1 MNALRQTQKLQC
13 ALAVLDR
20 CVGGRQ
26 FAEAGAVDIAY
37 VGQVQQDFPESVAN
51 LVEYLLL
58 LSLIAIAVIGAVVFL
73 GSQISPKFNQAGS
86 SLSGAS
92 GP

>member
-1 MNALRQTQKLQC
+1 VDYFYVLHSWLRSRL
-13 ALAVLDR
+13 
-20 CVGGRQ
+20 GRD
-26 FAEAGAVDIAY
+26 ERG
-37 VGQVQQDFPESVAN
+37 AN

-58 LSLIAIAVIGAVVFL
+58 VSLIAIAVIGAVVFL

-86 SLSGAS
+86 AISTAP

>member
-1 MNALRQTQKLQC
+1 VREKA
-13 ALAVLDR
+13 
-20 CVGGRQ
+20 
-26 FAEAGAVDIAY
+26 AVDYFVVLHGWLRARF
-37 VGQVQQDFPESVAN
+37 GRDERGAN

>member
-1 MNALRQTQKLQC
+1 VREKA
-13 ALAVLDR
+13 
-20 CVGGRQ
+20 
-26 FAEAGAVDIAY
+26 AVDYFVVLQGWLRARL
-37 VGQVQQDFPESVAN
+37 GRDERGAN

-73 GSQISPKFNQAGS
+73 GSQISPTFLHAGS
-86 SLSGAS
+86 AISTAP